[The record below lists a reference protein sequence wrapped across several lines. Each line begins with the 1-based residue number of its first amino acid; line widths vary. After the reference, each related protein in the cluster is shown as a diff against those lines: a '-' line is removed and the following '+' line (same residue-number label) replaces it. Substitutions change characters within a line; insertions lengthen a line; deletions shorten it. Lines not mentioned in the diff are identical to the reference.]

1 MYHISSPSDLT
12 FRINE
17 MSGALDEKYSLWTLY
32 LNIWSPASRTVGD
45 VVDIMGDG
53 PLLVKYVTR
62 GGLWAFIVLPY
73 LLFAQRFVFVFED
86 FGSPLPAPAASLP
99 LVVMALCY
107 NGLLS
112 LWNPKSNKHF
122 LSKLL
127 VVIVFDQASRK
138 VTNTWYN
145 NLE

>member
-1 MYHISSPSDLT
+1 MYRISSPSDLT

-17 MSGALDEKYSLWTLY
+17 MSGTLDEKCSLQTLY
-32 LNIWSPASRTVGD
+32 LNIWSPAGRTVGE
-45 VVDIMGDG
+45 VVEVVGDG
-53 PLLVKYVTR
+53 PLLVKYATR
-62 GGLWAFIVLPY
+62 GGLWVFIVLPY
-73 LLFAQRFVFVFED
+73 LLFAQRFVFED
-86 FGSPLPAPAASLP
+86 FSSSLPAPAACLP
-99 LVVMALCY
+99 LIMALCY

-112 LWNPKSNKHF
+112 LWNPKSNKCF

-127 VVIVFDQASRK
+127 LVIVFDHASRK